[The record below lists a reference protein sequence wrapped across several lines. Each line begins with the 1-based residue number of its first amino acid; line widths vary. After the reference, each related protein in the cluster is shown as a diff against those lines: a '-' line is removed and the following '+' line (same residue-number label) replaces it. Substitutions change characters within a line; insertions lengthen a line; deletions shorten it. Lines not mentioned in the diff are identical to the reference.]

1 MGNINLTKIHFSLPT
16 TYKTSF
22 PTPIMQM
29 TTVNPNLNVSL
40 NRYQHHQPVFV
51 PNCTY
56 KTQPVQHAVYQ
67 PNAPQFAQPNFNYA
81 NQMELRNSS
90 FQPGFNFDK
99 EFPAMTT
106 FQPKGNMQMPMPTSA
121 PLKHLHSTQCNH
133 QSPHLAPSKSTNGT
147 VDNLR
152 KHRLSFNGH
161 Q

>member
-1 MGNINLTKIHFSLPT
+1 MGNINLTKILFSLPS

-29 TTVNPNLNVSL
+29 TTVNTNLNASL

-56 KTQPVQHAVYQ
+56 KTEPVQQPVYQ
-67 PNAPQFAQPNFNYA
+67 PNAPQFAQSNFNFA

-99 EFPAMTT
+99 EFPS
-106 FQPKGNMQMPMPTSA
+106 MPTSA

-133 QSPHLAPSKSTNGT
+133 QSTHLAPSKSTNGT
-147 VDNLR
+147 V
-152 KHRLSFNGH
+152 
-161 Q
+161 